1 MSTFDSPFLFR
12 VPLFVAVLQWH
23 IGSRVLIGSQ
33 YCFHLCVCALSVIP
47 QPFAELRGLRQASVG
62 LQGAGFGLEDKL
74 AAGLGL
80 RFKLV

>member
-1 MSTFDSPFLFR
+1 M
-12 VPLFVAVLQWH
+12 
-23 IGSRVLIGSQ
+23 
-33 YCFHLCVCALSVIP
+33 CALSVIP